1 MDLLLNYTPH
11 RVLTY
16 MPRQGSEMVL
26 PQRGNVRLTE
36 TLARGEPFPNG
47 LPCTQVGYGAADGLP
62 QPVDGVVYLV
72 SQLVVS
78 ALPDRT
84 DLAFPAGLVR
94 NDEGDIVGFR
104 LLARP
109 ARSDM

>member
-1 MDLLLNYTPH
+1 MDQLQNYTPH
-11 RVLTY
+11 KVLTY
-16 MPRQGSEMVL
+16 L
-26 PQRGNVRLTE
+26 PDSGHEVTLPKRGTVRLTE
-36 TLARGEPFPNG
+36 TFALGEPFPNG
-47 LPCTQVGYGAADGLP
+47 LPCTRVGYGDAEGLP

-72 SQLVVS
+72 SQLVVG

-94 NDEGDIVGFR
+94 NDAGDIVGFR

-109 ARSDM
+109 ARPDM